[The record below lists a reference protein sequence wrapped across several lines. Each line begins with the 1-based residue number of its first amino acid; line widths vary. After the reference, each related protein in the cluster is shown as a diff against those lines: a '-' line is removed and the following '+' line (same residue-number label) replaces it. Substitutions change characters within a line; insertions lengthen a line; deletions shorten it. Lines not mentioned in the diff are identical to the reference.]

1 VLAFASR
8 RAATPKGSV
17 DVDNELN
24 CYACGE
30 ALSETLAFVG
40 ALFCH
45 DCRRADTRVGE
56 GAGGARSK
64 DDDEAVRDS

>member
-1 VLAFASR
+1 M
-8 RAATPKGSV
+8 

-56 GAGGARSK
+56 GAGSARSK
-64 DDDEAVRDS
+64 DDDEAASDS

>member
-1 VLAFASR
+1 M
-8 RAATPKGSV
+8 

-45 DCRRADTRVGE
+45 DCRRADAQVGE
-56 GAGGARSK
+56 DGGGVGSN
-64 DDDEAVRDS
+64 DDDAVRDS